1 MEENIHPLKFIAQTF
16 NKSLADVARELGV
29 TRQTINEWVGKKRK
43 PIPEKR
49 IKQLAEIF
57 DLDESYFRKAEL
69 SPSEK
74 LKIQIIKLEREDVA
88 HEVPVFDD
96 EGNEVGTTIWYEN
109 EGIIRQLSDEQEKLE
124 RIERLHSEIDR
135 LVLKRSIEDELNSD
149 VEEYSDNLSV
159 FYSVVGIL
167 KSNNKEHQMLLKLLL
182 DLLDLD
188 RMEIDDEIAMGFY
201 TPDLVSRVIP
211 RNKKQ
216 FAKELLELLFKH
228 SITTNELLR
237 KYLNDNKN

>member
-109 EGIIRQLSDEQEKLE
+109 EGIIRHLSDEQERLE
-124 RIERLHSEIDR
+124 RIERLHSEIDH
-135 LVLKRSIEDELNSD
+135 LVLKQPIEDELNSD

-167 KSNNKEHQMLLKLLL
+167 KSNNEEHQMLLKLLL
-182 DLLDLD
+182 NLLDLD
-188 RMEIDDEIAMGFY
+188 RMEFDDEIALGFY
-201 TPDLVSRVIP
+201 DSNFVSRFIP

-228 SITTNELLR
+228 GITTNERLR

>member
-1 MEENIHPLKFIAQTF
+1 MIGLEFIVKTF
-16 NKSLADVARELGV
+16 NLKYTEIADILGISKKTV
-29 TRQTINEWVGKKRK
+29 NDWVKGRSKIPAKRL
-43 PIPEKR
+43 
-49 IKQLAEIF
+49 KQLSE
-57 DLDESYFRKAEL
+57 YFQLPEEYFQKEL

-109 EGIIRQLSDEQEKLE
+109 EGIIRHLSDEQERLE
-124 RIERLHSEIDR
+124 RIERLHSEIDH
-135 LVLKRSIEDELNSD
+135 LVLKQPIEDELNSD

-201 TPDLVSRVIP
+201 TPDLISRVIP